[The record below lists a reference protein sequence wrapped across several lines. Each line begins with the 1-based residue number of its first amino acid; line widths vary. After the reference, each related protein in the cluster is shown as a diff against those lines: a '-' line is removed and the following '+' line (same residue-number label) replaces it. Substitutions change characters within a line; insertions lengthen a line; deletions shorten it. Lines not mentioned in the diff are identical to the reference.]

1 MKEITPSP
9 DSKVIKL
16 LTFDTLF
23 LPLRLPRF
31 PAKMTLVHARALLTF
46 VVLRKVVF
54 VVESNVEWLSSNIVV
69 IYVDSTL
76 WSADSLPVEPPDAV
90 FLIPRAK
97 IFRFWIPQA
106 KISVL

>member
-1 MKEITPSP
+1 MREITPSP

-31 PAKMTLVHARALLTF
+31 LAKMTLVHARVLLTF

-54 VVESNVEWLSSNIVV
+54 DVESKGL
-69 IYVDSTL
+69 
-76 WSADSLPVEPPDAV
+76 
-90 FLIPRAK
+90 
-97 IFRFWIPQA
+97 
-106 KISVL
+106 